1 MSMKIFIIIL
11 INEQS
16 DSSLWGFLMIF
27 LTSILRRYRY
37 REPPDLFLIVSMNMN
52 LPLCRKYYEIC
63 ENSRRRDVP
72 DDSVYPSVYCDHYYF
87 IIIIIIINY
96 CGRVRA
102 YIITALE

>member
-1 MSMKIFIIIL
+1 MKIIIIIL

-16 DSSLWGFLMIF
+16 DSSLWSFLMIF

-37 REPPDLFLIVSMNMN
+37 REPPDLFLIVSMSMN

-72 DDSVYPSVYCDHYYF
+72 DSVYPSVYCDHYYF
-87 IIIIIIINY
+87 IIIIIIIIINNY

-102 YIITALE
+102 YIIAALE